1 MVEVRF
7 ACIPG
12 VPGVKCTLD
21 GAVKYSDETG
31 ISRFF
36 GISQGDHSYSIVDPE
51 GWSYVSG
58 EDYFDRPLYESGT
71 TVIEWVPYPEIPWPE
86 NQPWMMLFNFEEIT
100 VGIPTTLTISAPA
113 TVKTEET
120 FNILGQLTRDDTGVA
135 IPNMS
140 ISVSYNGTSLGTVIT
155 DMQGVYT
162 IPASIPT
169 TGTYTL
175 KAYFAGTPGYAASTS
190 VTDTMVAA
198 SPLEAAIKIVGPA
211 VTGLALIIYSLS

>member
-7 ACIPG
+7 ACISS

-21 GAVKYSDETG
+21 GATKYSDSSG
-31 ISRFF
+31 LASFF
-36 GISQGDHSYSIVDPE
+36 GISQGAHSYSIVAPE
-51 GWSYVSG
+51 GWNFVSG

-86 NQPWMMLFNFEEIT
+86 DQPWMMLFNFEEIT

-113 TVKTEET
+113 NVKPGET
-120 FNILGQLTRDDTGVA
+120 FNIIGQLTRNDTGVA

-140 ISVSYNGTSLGTVIT
+140 ISVSYNGNSLGSVLT

-175 KAYFAGTPGYAASTS
+175 KAEFLGTAEYAASKSTAN
-190 VTDTMVAA
+190 TMVTT
-198 SPLEAAIKIVGPA
+198 PLEAVIKIIGSVA
-211 VTGLALIIYSLS
+211 TGLALIRYSLS